1 MSHEKLG
8 CSIKGEGPYL
18 KRKLFS
24 VNTFVGVHSCGSS
37 ISSGISFI
45 EVLIKRDHLPDLL
58 DLLHDQTRAVRIRE
72 LLHQVVQVTDT
83 DNMAVEVG
91 GAISLDSLKFSTEIF
106 ELVLIHDD

>member
-45 EVLIKRDHLPDLL
+45 EVLIKRDHLPDL
-58 DLLHDQTRAVRIRE
+58 
-72 LLHQVVQVTDT
+72 VVQVT
-83 DNMAVEVG
+83 E
-91 GAISLDSLKFSTEIF
+91 ITEIF